1 MPASICPTDELLGR
15 FSIGVVPQEVADAIT
30 DHLTGCVA
38 CEERLAAFDDRSDP
52 LLTGLRT
59 AHEQSGVEAEISSEV
74 RQVIQSAVRNAV
86 DSSALMFDPARR
98 LSRQLASGP
107 VQIDRFEL
115 KEELGSGSFGYVFRA
130 RDTQLDRDVALKV
143 QRAGHFAGSEER
155 DRFLREAR
163 SIAQLR
169 HPGIVALHETGR
181 TDEDVCY
188 LVTEFIDGDT
198 LDRWIQGRRITPDRA
213 AELIAEVAEA
223 LEYAHSHGV
232 IHRDLKPSNILID
245 REGHSHITDF
255 GLAKREAA
263 DSTLTLDGE
272 VMGTPAYMSPEQ
284 ARGESHAAHAP
295 SDVYSLCVILY
306 ELLTGSRPF
315 QGNRRMLLLQV
326 LEDEPR
332 RPRQLNERIPRDLE
346 TICLKGMS
354 KSSARRYQTAGQL
367 AEDLRRYLNKEAI
380 LARSQSI
387 PERIWRWCVRNPIG
401 ASLLAAVTIG
411 SAIGFIYLS
420 RLSTWFVEQTALE
433 SVRMQTAAFDHFNT
447 LYSEGVSRL
456 EEHQVGTVGTTE
468 EYTAGERPILFPAS
482 FTIEAGRRMGAD
494 ESGMQVYLYSNY
506 PFPWR
511 TDGGPQ
517 DDFQRRALDEL
528 GERPQEPIIEF
539 TEMEGRPVLRYATAR
554 LMQESC
560 VHCHNNH
567 PQSLKK
573 DWQVGDVRGVLEI
586 IRPLNADMNRTTG
599 GLRGAF
605 ILMASVSLVLAICG
619 FGLLLRTQPR
629 ARSG

>member
-1 MPASICPTDELLGR
+1 MSADVCPNTEQLELFAIGLLPATDADAVAAHLSTCSICED
-15 FSIGVVPQEVADAIT
+15 
-30 DHLTGCVA
+30 
-38 CEERLAAFDDRSDP
+38 RLALFDAQSDA

-59 AHEQSGVEAEISSEV
+59 AQWHAPPESNVSAEV
-74 RQVIQSAVRNAV
+74 RQAIQSAVRQTA

-98 LSRQLASGP
+98 LSRELATGP

-143 QRAGHFAGSEER
+143 QRAGLFAGSEER

-198 LDRWIQGRRITPDRA
+198 LDRWMQGRGIEPDRA
-213 AELIAEVAEA
+213 AQLIAEVAEA

-245 REGHSHITDF
+245 RDGHPHIADF
-255 GLAKREAA
+255 GLAKRETA

-354 KSSARRYQTAGQL
+354 KSAARRYPTAGQL
-367 AEDLRRYLNKEAI
+367 AADLRRYLNREAI
-380 LARSQSI
+380 LARTQSV

-411 SAIGFIYLS
+411 SAIGFAYLS

-433 SVRMQTAAFDHFNT
+433 SVRMQSAAFDHFNA
-447 LYSEGVSRL
+447 LYSEGVGRL
-456 EEHQVGTVGTTE
+456 EEEHAGVVGTTE
-468 EYTAGERPILFPAS
+468 EYTAGDRPVLFPAS

-494 ESGMQVYLYSNY
+494 ESGMQVDLYSDF
-506 PFPWR
+506 PFRFR
-511 TDGGPQ
+511 TDGGPK
-517 DDFQRRALDEL
+517 DDFQSRALRTL
-528 GERPQEPIIEF
+528 RERPAEPVIEF
-539 TEMEGRPVLRYATAR
+539 TEMDGRPVLRYATAR

-560 VHCHNNH
+560 VHCHNSH
-567 PQSLKK
+567 PQSRKK
-573 DWQVGDVRGVLEI
+573 DWVVGDVRGVLEI
-586 IRPLNADMNRTTG
+586 VRPLNADMDRTTG

-605 ILMASVSLVLAICG
+605 ILMASVSVVLALCG
-619 FGLLLRTQPR
+619 FGLLLRTRPR
-629 ARSG
+629 TRAG